1 MRYLLDT
8 DICIYLIKSKPPSVI
23 QRLQEVA
30 NEQVAISTVT
40 LFELQYGV
48 ENSLRREQASKALSH
63 FVSSIHHILPVDE
76 AAARYAAKIRADL
89 KRKGMPIGPYDVLI
103 AAVALAND
111 LILVSNNVREFE
123 RVSGLSLENW
133 AR

>member
-1 MRYLLDT
+1 VKYLLDT
-8 DICIYLIKSKPPSVI
+8 DICIYLIKNKPPSVI

-30 NEQVAISTVT
+30 NEDVAISTVT
-40 LFELQYGV
+40 LFELQHGV
-48 ENSLRREQASKALSH
+48 ENSQHREQASMALSH
-63 FVSSIHHILPVDE
+63 FVSSIHHILPVE
-76 AAARYAAKIRADL
+76 EVAARYAATIRADL

-123 RVSGLSLENW
+123 RVNGLSLENW
-133 AR
+133 AK